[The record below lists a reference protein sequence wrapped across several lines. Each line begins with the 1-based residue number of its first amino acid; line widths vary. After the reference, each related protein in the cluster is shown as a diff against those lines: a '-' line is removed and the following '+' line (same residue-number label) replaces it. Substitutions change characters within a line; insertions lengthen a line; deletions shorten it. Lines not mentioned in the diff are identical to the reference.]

1 MDNLTYSFVIPIYNE
16 EKTIPELFRRTSEI
30 SLKLDGAM
38 EVILIDDGSRDKS
51 YGLMLEL
58 SNQDPRFKV
67 IHFARNFGHQIA
79 ITAGMDFARGD
90 AIIIMDADLQD
101 PPEVVLQMIDQWKE
115 GYEVVYAIRKA
126 REGESWF
133 KKITASLFYRILKSL
148 TEVDIPVDVG
158 DFRLV
163 DRKALEAFKALREN
177 NRFVRGMFGWIGFR
191 QTGIYYTRAER
202 FAGETKYTLKKMLLL
217 AKNGV
222 ISFSNAPLKL
232 VLNFGFLISG
242 LSFLMGIIAVITKL
256 SGQYTVSGWTSMT
269 VLITFTGGVQLI
281 VLGILGEYIGR
292 IHDEVKNRP
301 LYIVKAIKGFD
312 KKISKNTRVFVPD
325 SPRETFIEHNEADT
339 R

>member
-1 MDNLTYSFVIPIYNE
+1 MNHPIYSFVIPIYNE
-16 EKTIPELFRRTSEI
+16 EKTIPELFRRISEI
-30 SLKLDGAM
+30 SVKLDGTI

-51 YGLMLEL
+51 YELMLEL

-79 ITAGMDFARGD
+79 ITAGMDFAAGN

-101 PPEVVLQMIDQWKE
+101 PPEVVFEMVDQWKQ
-115 GYEVVYAIRKA
+115 GYEVVYAIRQA
-126 REGESWF
+126 REGETWF
-133 KKITASLFYRILKSL
+133 KKITASLFYRILKAL
-148 TEVDIPVDVG
+148 TEVEIPLDVG

-163 DRKALEAFKALREN
+163 DRKALDAFKILREK

-191 QTGIYYTRAER
+191 QTGVYYTRAER
-202 FAGETKYTLKKMLLL
+202 FAGETKYTLRKMLAL

-232 VLNFGFLISG
+232 VLSFGFIISG

-269 VLITFTGGVQLI
+269 VLITFMGGVQLI
-281 VLGILGEYIGR
+281 VLGVLGEYIGR

-301 LYIVKAIKGFD
+301 LYIVKAMKGFQ
-312 KKISKNTRVFVPD
+312 KETEIPGK
-325 SPRETFIEHNEADT
+325 TFIEHNGAHT
-339 R
+339 RRSVTD